1 MRVPSSVVLLGFTL
15 VATACTSSSTAS
27 GAGAAPAPAVVAA
40 PAVNPVGRWAVALTA
55 QGQAFEVT
63 LELRQLNGAEY
74 GGGITSEMFPPIAV
88 SKATL
93 TGNVMRVTFV
103 APTGDEASMSLTFE
117 GDTFTGEWAMPGDGS
132 RLSGR
137 RIP

>member
-1 MRVPSSVVLLGFTL
+1 MRLRPIVALFGLAL
-15 VATACTSSSTAS
+15 VATACSSPSTA
-27 GAGAAPAPAVVAA
+27 GGAAPAPAVVAA

-55 QGQAFEVT
+55 QGQAIEAT
-63 LELRQLNGAEY
+63 LELRHLSGAEY
-74 GGGITSEMFPPIAV
+74 GGGITSAVFPPIAV

-93 TGNVMRVTFV
+93 MGNVMRVTFV

-117 GDTFTGEWAMPGDGS
+117 GDTFTGEWSMPGDGS